1 MRSGGTRQRDFDL
14 VPLSVEAYRSRRE
27 GMGVMT
33 KLYAWIVG
41 DSDLA
46 RVNLTIVGSLTLL
59 VCVGL
64 IGASI

>member
-1 MRSGGTRQRDFDL
+1 M
-14 VPLSVEAYRSRRE
+14 A
-27 GMGVMT
+27 VMT
-33 KLYAWIVG
+33 KLYARIVG

-46 RVNLTIVGSLTLL
+46 RVNLAIFGSLTLL